1 MAGVDG
7 GASQIARATYTK
19 DLLYQG
25 LAAEQLGLGCQSC
38 ISSHCNLQ

>member
-7 GASQIARATYTK
+7 GALQIVRVTYTK

-25 LAAEQLGLGCQSC
+25 LAAEQLGLGCPSC
-38 ISSHCNLQ
+38 ISGHCNLQ